1 MVAVTCENAKLR
13 FIGIP
18 IQQIIRTS
26 FGDGVAKEGIKRDG
40 NNIVGDAIEAPEV
53 TPPYTCW

>member
-1 MVAVTCENAKLR
+1 M
-13 FIGIP
+13 GIP
-18 IQQIIRTS
+18 ILQIIRTS
-26 FGDGVAKEGIKRDG
+26 VDDGVAKEGMKRDG